1 MFDQYI
7 SLFNRAKIYEVKK
20 LPKLL
25 KQIANY
31 VTGFIMKKETAH
43 PNSKE
48 RSQAVILQENHKI
61 ISANILRII
70 AKFGLIKQI
79 DQT

>member
-1 MFDQYI
+1 MKQSIQSLFDQYI

-31 VTGFIMKKETAH
+31 VTGFIMKKETA
-43 PNSKE
+43 PMNSKE
-48 RSQAVILQENHKI
+48 RA
-61 ISANILRII
+61 
-70 AKFGLIKQI
+70 
-79 DQT
+79 